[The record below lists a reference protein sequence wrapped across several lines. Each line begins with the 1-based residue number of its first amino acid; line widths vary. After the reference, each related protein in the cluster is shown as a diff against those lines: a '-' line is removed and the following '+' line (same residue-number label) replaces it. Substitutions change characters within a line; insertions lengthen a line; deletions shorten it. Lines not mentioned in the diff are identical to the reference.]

1 MGLTTR
7 VAPIAKKLPVLIVGG
22 GLGGFTAALS
32 LHRAGIR
39 NNIITKES
47 KFSDHARSAV
57 FLGGS
62 AIRILDRLGLGS
74 EYRGLGMP
82 IRLIEIEDT
91 RGRNVISLRL
101 DGLGTEIW
109 TVPRPSLQQLLLE
122 AIPPDSVHFNTKFRE
137 LNVGK
142 SAVRVKAVGNS
153 HLGMELS
160 KAYTCLMEADFVI
173 GADGHKSSV
182 RNFMS
187 RSAMTVSSGEFVW
200 RAVVKIRDLN
210 QFPFHIAK
218 EIWGPEKRFGYVRMN
233 PDEVVW
239 WGVLSNFSDVVLR
252 PFKPRL
258 LREFSSFP
266 DVVTDLISA
275 AEADRVISRVELR
288 EVWPEDVPWIDRSSS
303 KIALVGDA
311 GRPGNFGN
319 YHTGH
324 TFAVEDG
331 YFLAHYLAEQ
341 NELGLLEKRP
351 ELHGYAENRE
361 QRMVSMKKYLKRF
374 NLLLNSRSWIR
385 RYFAKMACQLSVSK
399 MVSEGSAS
407 IPVTL
412 SKRVSI

>member
-1 MGLTTR
+1 M
-7 VAPIAKKLPVLIVGG
+7 LIVGG

-74 EYRGLGMP
+74 EYRALGTP
-82 IRLIEIEDT
+82 IRLIEVEDT
-91 RGRNVISLRL
+91 RGRNIISLHL
-101 DGLGTEIW
+101 DDLGTEIW

-137 LNVGK
+137 LNLGK
-142 SAVRVKAVGNS
+142 SAVRVKAVSNS
-153 HLGMELS
+153 HLGKEHS
-160 KAYTCLMEADFVI
+160 KAYSCLVDADFVI

-187 RSAMTVSSGEFVW
+187 RSAMAVSSGDFVW
-200 RAVVKIRDLN
+200 RAVVQSRDLN
-210 QFPFHIAK
+210 QFPFHIGK

-233 PDEVVW
+233 LDEVVW
-239 WGVLSNFSDVVLR
+239 WAVLSNYDNVVLR

-258 LREFSSFP
+258 MREFSDFP
-266 DVVTDLISA
+266 YVVTDLISA
-275 AEADRVISRVELR
+275 TESDRAISRVELKQ
-288 EVWPEDVPWIDRSSS
+288 VWPEDVPWIDHSSS

-311 GRPGNFGN
+311 GRPGKFGN

-341 NELGLLEKRP
+341 NELGLLGKRP
-351 ELHGYAENRE
+351 ELQGYAENRE
-361 QRMVSMKKYLKRF
+361 QRMVAMKKYLRRF

-385 RYFAKMACQLSVSK
+385 RYLAKRACQASVNR

-412 SKRVSI
+412 SKRIPI